1 MLGKLRR
8 QRVLAELVHLGESLR
23 ELAEGAEA
31 LHAMITTAAPPP
43 PPVVNGQS
51 ASASANSSANSSAGR
66 LDLCAAAAL
75 LRRCEGQLERIGGL
89 KQVRAE
95 IRAEVRRS
103 HSMHNLI

>member
-31 LHAMITTAAPPP
+31 LHAMITTTTPPP

-51 ASASANSSANSSAGR
+51 ASASANTSAIGSAGR

-89 KQVRAE
+89 KQV
-95 IRAEVRRS
+95 
-103 HSMHNLI
+103 

>member
-31 LHAMITTAAPPP
+31 LHAMVTTAAPPP

-51 ASASANSSANSSAGR
+51 ASASANSSAGR

-75 LRRCEGQLERIGGL
+75 LRRCEGQLERVGGL
-89 KQVRAE
+89 KQV
-95 IRAEVRRS
+95 
-103 HSMHNLI
+103 